1 MFNPAGFHPEV
12 FGRGQG
18 DLLHLVLVGLF
29 HQSGGRK
36 VLEVRVHLLRQQEV
50 ELHTHSGGWRERE
63 SLPKQKERRLTI
75 RFIYTF

>member
-50 ELHTHSGGWRERE
+50 ELHTHSGG
-63 SLPKQKERRLTI
+63 
-75 RFIYTF
+75 